1 MPSLEDTTTLLDR
14 PAAPEPHPWT
24 PGAPPPWMTED
35 RATTPP
41 QPPRRR
47 RWRIG
52 LALLSVALLAGSAGG
67 LATRAL
73 DPEPASTTT
82 VVREASSQLANG
94 SLDVAQVVDKVEPAV
109 VSIQAT
115 ENQSPFSSG
124 TTSAGSGMI
133 LTADGEVLTN
143 AHVVSGASSI
153 TVTLSGQSQ
162 ARAATLVGIDTNN
175 DLALLKINGASN
187 LPTVSIGKSSDVQVG
202 DDAVAIG
209 NALALEGSPTVTQG
223 IISAL
228 NRSLGANSGEM
239 PGLIQTDAPISS
251 GNSGGPLVNASGQVI
266 GINTAVA
273 ASGQGTTASNIGFA
287 IPIDKAMTIVEHLRA
302 GSST

>member
-1 MPSLEDTTTLLDR
+1 MPSLEDTTLLDR

-24 PGAPPPWMTED
+24 PGAPPPWMTEEHP
-35 RATTPP
+35 TTPP

-47 RWRIG
+47 RWRMA
-52 LALLSVALLAGSAGG
+52 LALLTVAVVAGSAGG

-73 DPEPASTTT
+73 YPAPANTTT
-82 VVREASSQLANG
+82 VVREASSQLANS
-94 SLDVAQVVDKVEPAV
+94 SLDVGQVVDKVEPAV

-115 ENQSPFSSG
+115 SNQGPFSS
-124 TTSAGSGMI
+124 TSAGSGMI

-143 AHVVSGASSI
+143 AHVVSAASSI
-153 TVTLSGQSQ
+153 TVTLNGQSQ
-162 ARAATLVGIDTNN
+162 AREATLVGIDTNN
-175 DLALLKINGASN
+175 DLALLKIKGASN
-187 LPTVSIGKSSDVQVG
+187 LPTVSIGKSSNVQVG
-202 DDAVAIG
+202 DDVVAIG
-209 NALALEGSPTVTQG
+209 NALALEGGPTVTQG

-273 ASGQGTTASNIGFA
+273 ASSQGTTASNIGFA
-287 IPIDKAMTIVEHLRA
+287 IPIDKAMTIVQHLRA
-302 GSST
+302 GSNN